1 MPNIDADEMD
11 GPSLSYSV
19 RAKPE
24 ASARVWWNRIGVTA
38 SLFTAAMGV
47 SFLLGRRR

>member
-19 RAKPE
+19 RVGPE
-24 ASARVWWNRIGVTA
+24 TSAQVWRNRLGVTA
-38 SLFTAAMGV
+38 SLFTAAMGI